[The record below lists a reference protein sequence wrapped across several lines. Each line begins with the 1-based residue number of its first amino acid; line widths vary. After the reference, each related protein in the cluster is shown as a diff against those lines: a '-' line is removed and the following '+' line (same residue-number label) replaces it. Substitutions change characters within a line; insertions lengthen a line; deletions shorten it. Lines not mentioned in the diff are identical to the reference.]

1 MTKTR
6 LIGDCHGLKYDLAI
20 ILDALP
26 EYITQVIQVGDM
38 GVGFGQGDYWHEDLD
53 LMLKAANAR
62 WIRGNHDNPKT
73 CREMQTW
80 IADGTVEND
89 WMFVG
94 GAWSIDY
101 AWRAKGVSWWED
113 EELSY
118 AQLEHVI
125 GTYDMVQPRVMITH
139 DIPHSV
145 ATQLFFAEGRPLHGR
160 AQYKTRTGAALDTMF
175 GLHKPDLHVFGHWH
189 YDVDEV
195 IDGTRFICLNEL
207 SIADVNRETLEI
219 EFSPAWSP
227 LHER

>member
-1 MTKTR
+1 MAKTR
-6 LIGDCHGLKYDLAI
+6 FVGDTHGHKFELSLV
-20 ILDALP
+20 LDNLP
-26 EYITQVIQVGDM
+26 EDVTAVIQVGDM

-73 CREMQTW
+73 CREMETW
-80 IADGTVEND
+80 IRDGTVLND

-101 AWRAKGVSWWED
+101 QWRTPGVSWWEN

-118 AQLEHVI
+118 DQLEQVI
-125 GTYDMVQPRVMITH
+125 ATYDTVRPRVMVTH
-139 DIPHSV
+139 DVPHSV
-145 ATQLFFAEGRPLHGR
+145 ATQLFFKEGRPLHGR
-160 AQYKTRTGAALDTMF
+160 PQYKTRTGSALDAMF
-175 GLHKPDLHVFGHWH
+175 SIHKPELWAFGHWH

-207 SIADVNRETLEI
+207 SYADVDMQTLEVNFPTSNI
-219 EFSPAWSP
+219 NWS
-227 LHER
+227 